1 VKTGGKA
8 SVADLRSL
16 RELADLPEDVVA
28 WLAERGELVEGDPG
42 ERLFTEGD
50 PADHMFAMLSGALQL
65 FTKVG
70 GQALLFDTFRTGRIS
85 GVLPYSRITSFSGY
99 GLFVEPSRVFRLG
112 KPHFPE
118 MLQRSPE
125 LGQRLVAIMSDRVRD
140 STRTEEQREKMM
152 ALGKLAAGLAH
163 ELNNPAAAV
172 RRSASSLRERLETM
186 PSLVEDL
193 LRQGIDE
200 DAIRSSRAVLA
211 RVRERPAVSLSTLE
225 RGAKEDELS
234 DWLEVH
240 GVPQAWDAAEALVEA
255 GFGVA
260 DLDALAAVG
269 KEKVPPLLAWLAATI
284 ESDRLTQEIA
294 AAAAR
299 ISELVGSVKTYSHL
313 DHAPDMQPTDV
324 RQGID
329 STLIMLGHELKA
341 KAIRVVREDA
351 KDLPLI
357 TAHPGELNQVWT
369 NLIDNAVDALPAG
382 GELRIETAREAAHV
396 VVRVIDNG
404 SGIPTDIQTRIFEPF
419 FTTKGVGDG
428 TGLGLDIV
436 QRIVRQHAGQIDV
449 ESQPGRTAFT
459 VRLPLAV
466 QSAATNHAG

>member
-1 VKTGGKA
+1 VP
-8 SVADLRSL
+8 
-16 RELADLPEDVVA
+16 ELADLPEDLLA
-28 WLAERGELVEGDPG
+28 WLAENGELVEGDPG

-50 PADHMFAMLSGALQL
+50 PADYMFAMLSGAFQL

-70 GQALLFDTFRTGRIS
+70 GQPLLYDTFRAGRIT
-85 GVLPYSRITSFSGY
+85 GALPYSRITSFPGY
-99 GLFVEPSRVFRLG
+99 GLFVEPSRVFKLG
-112 KPHFPE
+112 KTHFPE
-118 MLQRSPE
+118 MLHRSPE

-140 STRTEEQREKMM
+140 STRTQQQREKMM

-172 RRSASSLRERLETM
+172 RRAASSLRERLEAL
-186 PSLVEDL
+186 PSLVEGL

-200 DAIRSSRAVLA
+200 PAIQMARGLLA
-211 RVRERPAVSLSTLE
+211 GVRERPQASLSTLE
-225 RGAKEDELS
+225 RGAREDELS
-234 DWLEVH
+234 DWLEGH
-240 GVPQAWDAAEALVEA
+240 GVARALDAAEALVDT
-255 GFGVA
+255 GFTIA

-269 KEKVPPLLAWLAATI
+269 KERVPPLLGWLAATI
-284 ESDRLTQEIA
+284 EGDRLTQEIA
-294 AAAAR
+294 AASAR

-313 DHAPDMQPTDV
+313 DHAPDKQPTDL

-341 KAIRVVREDA
+341 KNIRVVREDF

-357 TAHPGELNQVWT
+357 SAHPGELNQVWT
-369 NLIDNAVDALPAG
+369 NLIDNAIDALPAE
-382 GELRIETAREAAHV
+382 GELRIETAREAEHV

-404 SGIPTDIQTRIFEPF
+404 PGIPPEVQPRIFEPF

-428 TGLGLDIV
+428 TGLGLDIA

-449 ESQPGRTAFT
+449 ESRPGRTAFT

-466 QSAATNHAG
+466 

>member
-1 VKTGGKA
+1 MKTGGRT
-8 SVADLRSL
+8 SVAELRSVP
-16 RELADLPEDVVA
+16 ELGDLPEDLLA
-28 WLAERGELVEGDPG
+28 WLAETGELVEAEPD
-42 ERLFTEGD
+42 ERLFTDGD
-50 PADHMFAMLSGALQL
+50 AADSMFVMLKGAFQL

-70 GQALLFDTFRTGRIS
+70 GQALLYDTFRAGRIT
-85 GVLPYSRITSFSGY
+85 GALPYSRVTRFPGY
-99 GLFVEPSRVFRLG
+99 GLFVEPSRVFRIA
-112 KPHFPE
+112 KTHFPE
-118 MLQRSPE
+118 MLYRSPE

-140 STRTEEQREKMM
+140 STRVQQQREKMM

-172 RRSASSLRERLETM
+172 RRAASTLNERLDTM
-186 PSLVEDL
+186 PSLVEAL
-193 LRQGIDE
+193 LRQGIGE
-200 DAIRSSRAVLA
+200 EAIRSSRAVIG

-225 RGAKEDELS
+225 RGAREDELS
-234 DWLEVH
+234 DWLEGH
-240 GVPQAWDAAEALVEA
+240 GVPQGWEAAEALVEA

-260 DLDALAAVG
+260 DLEALADVG
-269 KEKVPPLLAWLAATI
+269 KEKVPQLLAWLAATI

-324 RQGID
+324 RQGLD

-351 KDLPLI
+351 KDLPLV

-369 NLIDNAVDALPAG
+369 NLIDNAVDALPTG
-382 GELRIETAREAAHV
+382 GELRIETAREAEQV

-404 SGIPTDIQTRIFEPF
+404 SGIPADIQSRIFEPF

-459 VRLPLAV
+459 VRLPLLV
-466 QSAATNHAG
+466 

>member
-1 VKTGGKA
+1 
-8 SVADLRSL
+8 
-16 RELADLPEDVVA
+16 
-28 WLAERGELVEGDPG
+28 
-42 ERLFTEGD
+42 
-50 PADHMFAMLSGALQL
+50 ML
-65 FTKVG
+65 
-70 GQALLFDTFRTGRIS
+70 
-85 GVLPYSRITSFSGY
+85 
-99 GLFVEPSRVFRLG
+99 
-112 KPHFPE
+112 H
-118 MLQRSPE
+118 RSPE

-140 STRTEEQREKMM
+140 STRAQQQREKMM

-172 RRSASSLRERLETM
+172 QRSASSLRERLATL
-186 PSLVEDL
+186 PSLVEEL
-193 LRQGIDE
+193 LRQRLDQEAVGK
-200 DAIRSSRAVLA
+200 ARAVVA

-225 RGAKEDELS
+225 RGAREDELS
-234 DWLEVH
+234 DWLEGH
-240 GVPQAWDAAEALVEA
+240 GVPQAWDAGEALVEA

-260 DLDALAAVG
+260 DLDALAVAG

-284 ESDRLTQEIA
+284 EGDRLTQEIG

-341 KAIRVVREDA
+341 KGIRVAREDA
-351 KDLPLI
+351 KDLPQI

-382 GELRIETAREAAHV
+382 GELRIETAREAEQV

-404 SGIPTDIQTRIFEPF
+404 PGIPADIQTRIFEPF

-449 ESQPGRTAFT
+449 ESRPGRTAFT

-466 QSAATNHAG
+466 